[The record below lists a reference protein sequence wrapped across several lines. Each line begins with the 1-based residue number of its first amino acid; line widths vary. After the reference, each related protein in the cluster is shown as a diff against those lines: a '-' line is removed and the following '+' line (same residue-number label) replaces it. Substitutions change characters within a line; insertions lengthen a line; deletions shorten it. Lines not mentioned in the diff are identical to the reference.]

1 MLLSVLLQTA
11 GAVDFVAISAGLV
24 IAVTVIFA
32 ELGISK
38 IAVATMD
45 NMARQPEVAPDLRM
59 SMIISAALVEGVALF
74 AIVVAGFIL

>member
-32 ELGISK
+32 AIGISK

>member
-11 GAVDFVAISAGLV
+11 GAVDFTAISAGLV
-24 IAVTVIFA
+24 VAITVIFA
-32 ELGISK
+32 AIGISK
-38 IAVATMD
+38 IAVSTMD

>member
-11 GAVDFVAISAGLV
+11 GAVDFAAITSGLV
-24 IAVTVIFA
+24 IAVTVVFA
-32 ELGISK
+32 AIGISK

-45 NMARQPEVAPDLRM
+45 NMARQPEVTPDLRM
-59 SMIISAALVEGVALF
+59 SMIISAALIEGVALF

>member
-11 GAVDFVAISAGLV
+11 GAVDFAAISAGLV
-24 IAVTVIFA
+24 IAVTVVFA
-32 ELGISK
+32 ALGISK

>member
-24 IAVTVIFA
+24 IAVTVTFA
-32 ELGISK
+32 AIGISK